1 MFNNNEFLLQEK
13 YLWNTSEHTNKKIT
27 KNPTSWIIFLFMM
40 SDSHFY
46 FPWTVLAEN
55 YFVLLIQFS
64 RTKSRLLKRRSILI
78 EIIWLIIIF
87 SDNESKKIKNSH
99 LHFAP
104 CYVGCDL
111 YMHTL
116 LIFYLS
122 FGLFSIIYVTLFLRS
137 LVRFLIS
144 LKNSLFSQFGLSL
157 NCLSFFCSRVI
168 CVGAFILFL

>member
-64 RTKSRLLKRRSILI
+64 RTKSRLLKRGSILI

-87 SDNESKKIKNSH
+87 SDNESEKIKNSH
-99 LHFAP
+99 LSF
-104 CYVGCDL
+104 C
-111 YMHTL
+111 TL
-116 LIFYLS
+116 LCWMWPLYAYAIN
-122 FGLFSIIYVTLFLRS
+122 FL
-137 LVRFLIS
+137 
-144 LKNSLFSQFGLSL
+144 
-157 NCLSFFCSRVI
+157 
-168 CVGAFILFL
+168 FILWPIFHHLCDPLSQVTRQVLNFIEELTI